1 MSHSG
6 SGILSRMS
14 TILLT
19 VAALFLECAG
29 QAKRAWW
36 GVSGTL
42 VLQLGHV
49 GSGWFVW
56 SLAWSFSFVGNWLA
70 RVSKSSLM
78 AGLSAELMRAFVGG
92 SMLRWDLKPSIK
104 SWNFDCCPK
113 DTWSGLRRVM
123 DLVLAM

>member
-29 QAKRAWW
+29 QEKRAWW

-92 SMLRWDLKPSIK
+92 SMLTL
-104 SWNFDCCPK
+104 
-113 DTWSGLRRVM
+113 GLEAVNKIM
-123 DLVLAM
+123 EL